1 MFNHIHIK
9 DLEDYFVEL
18 HARKEKGGYFYRING
33 YSDNIARFIKKYYE
47 TARKSGVVIEG
58 KIQNPDQKNL
68 AYYQEIMGLDF
79 RLDMSFILQSLQKW
93 LPRMN
98 EYQRNVVGKS
108 IYNSLLEM
116 RMAGK
121 TENMLKN
128 AYIKYMCWLYYKFER
143 IINQLG
149 NNCVPK
155 ILYEGE
161 ISHYELML
169 ISILSNAGCDV
180 ILLQYKGDQAYLKE
194 DKESKLSEVYDLESQ
209 IGFPQ
214 NYSLKAVRA
223 EMQEEFNNQLLYGTL
238 PKHINCTNAW
248 IKGKGLDDF
257 LEPVLT
263 RGNDENLYYNCFCR
277 INGVEDKLT
286 YANELYQFHQALV
299 SGKRKVVVVN
309 GEIPSVTPEEVS
321 QIKRNNYTKQDQMI
335 RDLSNNIRYT
345 YNVELQ
351 RALNKAFVDVILEVG
366 KDAGC
371 TLNKLINK
379 AVYILCWLNRYQV
392 QLFSNWKLPEISC
405 FIHMGACKNDNEV
418 LFLKFLSKLP
428 VDVLILN
435 PNLNEKCILN
445 DRFLYEINHTESL
458 AMTEFP
464 LQNTQVRIGTAAF
477 HAERELDTLMY
488 HESGIYR
495 NQQYSKAN
503 SICLQTMY
511 EEIRI
516 LWDQE
521 LKYRPNFSVTNG
533 VVSIP
538 VIFSKICGVK
548 DGMVQNYWNSIR
560 ELLTEDTLVIKKC
573 PFVDSL
579 DANSIKSL
587 ATEFYRNGRIQK
599 EKIKHHPKFLYGYLR
614 EDVQDMIL
622 EKLQILID
630 QRTIKGT
637 HENGT
642 EYTIVSTILNLPKE
656 ILRMMQ
662 KFDFTKKNPKI
673 VYIST
678 TEKTISLEDS
688 IIMAFLNLMG
698 FDILFFVP
706 TGYQTI
712 EKYFNSIIMEEH
724 QIGEYKYELTVPNL
738 EEVSLN
744 NTRLSWREKFLRRG

>member
-1 MFNHIHIK
+1 MFKHKKIEK
-9 DLEDYFVEL
+9 LEDYFVEL
-18 HARKEKGGYFYRING
+18 HARKEQGVYFYRING
-33 YSDNIARFIKKYYE
+33 YSDKIGSFIKKYYE
-47 TARKSGVVIEG
+47 VARKSGVVIEG
-58 KIQNPDQKNL
+58 KIPNPDQKNL
-68 AYYQEIMGLDF
+68 SYYQEIMGMTFQLN
-79 RLDMSFILQSLQKW
+79 LNFITQSLGKW

-98 EYQRNVVGKS
+98 EYQRNVVATS
-108 IYNSLLEM
+108 IYHSLM
-116 RMAGK
+116 DMQKVGK

-194 DKESKLSEVYDLESQ
+194 DKESKLSEVYDLENQ
-209 IGFPQ
+209 MRFPQ

-223 EMQEEFNNQLLYGTL
+223 EIQEEFNNQLLYGTL
-238 PKHINCTNAW
+238 PKYINCTNAW

-257 LEPVLT
+257 LEPVLN
-263 RGNDENLYYNCFCR
+263 RGNDRNLYYNCFCR

-309 GEIPSVTPEEVS
+309 GEIPSVTPEEVN
-321 QIKRNNYTKQDQMI
+321 QIKRNTYTKHDQMI
-335 RDLSNNIRYT
+335 RDLSSNIRYT
-345 YNVELQ
+345 YNAELQ
-351 RALNKAFVDVILEVG
+351 RALNKAFVDVILEAG
-366 KDAGC
+366 KEAGC
-371 TLNKLINK
+371 TLNKLTNK

-392 QLFSNWKLPEISC
+392 QLFSNWKSPEISC

-445 DRFLYEINHTESL
+445 DRFLYEINHMESL

-464 LQNTQVRIGTAAF
+464 SQNTQVRIGTAAF

-521 LKYRPNFSVTNG
+521 LKYRPNFSVTDG

-548 DGMVQNYWNSIR
+548 DGMVQNYWNSVR
-560 ELLTEDTLVIKKC
+560 ELLTEDTLLIKKC

-579 DANSIKSL
+579 DANPIKSL
-587 ATEFYRNGRIQK
+587 VTEFYRNGRIQK

-738 EEVSLN
+738 EGVSLN

>member
-1 MFNHIHIK
+1 MFKHIK
-9 DLEDYFVEL
+9 IENLEDYFMEL
-18 HARKEKGGYFYRING
+18 PARKEQGVYFYRING
-33 YSDNIARFIKKYYE
+33 YSDKIASFIKKYYE
-47 TARKSGVVIEG
+47 VARKSGVVIEG
-58 KIQNPDQKNL
+58 KIPNPDQKNL
-68 AYYQEIMGLDF
+68 AYYQEIMGTAF
-79 RLDMSFILQSLQKW
+79 QSNQNFITKSLGKW

-98 EYQRNVVGKS
+98 EYQKNAVAAS
-108 IYNSLLEM
+108 IYHSLQEM
-116 RMAGK
+116 QKAGK

-161 ISHYELML
+161 ISRYELML

-180 ILLQYKGDQAYLKE
+180 ILLQYKGDQTYLKE
-194 DKESKLSEVYDLESQ
+194 DKGSLLSEVYTLESQ
-209 IGFPQ
+209 TEFPQ
-214 NYSLKAVRA
+214 NYSLKSVRA
-223 EMQEEFNNQLLYGTL
+223 KLQEEFNNQLLYGTL
-238 PKHINCTNAW
+238 PKYINCTNVW
-248 IKGKGLDDF
+248 IKGTGLEDF
-257 LEPVLT
+257 SEPVLT

-277 INGVEDKLT
+277 MNGAEDKLT

-309 GEIPSVTPEEVS
+309 GEIPTVTPEEVS
-321 QIKRNNYTKQDQMI
+321 RIKRNNYTKQDQMI
-335 RDLSNNIRYT
+335 RDLSGNIRYT
-345 YNVELQ
+345 YNTELQ
-351 RALNKAFVDVILEVG
+351 RILQKAFVDVILEAG
-366 KDAGC
+366 EDADC
-371 TLNKLINK
+371 TLNKLTNK
-379 AVYILCWLNRYQV
+379 AVYILCWLNRYQA

-445 DRFLYEINHTESL
+445 DRFLYEINYAESL

-464 LQNTQVRIGTAAF
+464 SQNTQVRVGTAAF

-488 HESGIYR
+488 QDSGIYR
-495 NQQYSKAN
+495 NQQYAKAN

-516 LWDQE
+516 LWVQE

-533 VVSIP
+533 VVNIP

-548 DGMVQNYWNSIR
+548 DGMVQNYWNLVR
-560 ELLTEDTLVIKKC
+560 ELLTEDTLVINKC
-573 PFVDSL
+573 PFADSL
-579 DANSIKSL
+579 DANPIKSL
-587 ATEFYRNGRIQK
+587 ATEFYKNGRVQK
-599 EKIKHHPKFLYGYLR
+599 EKIKHHPKFTYGYLR

-622 EKLQILID
+622 EKLQMLID

-662 KFDFTKKNPKI
+662 KFDFTKKNPKVI
-673 VYIST
+673 YIST

-712 EKYFNSIIMEEH
+712 EKYFNSKIMEEH

-738 EEVSLN
+738 ERIPFS
-744 NTRLSWREKFLRRG
+744 NTRLTWREKLLRRG

>member
-1 MFNHIHIK
+1 MFKHIK
-9 DLEDYFVEL
+9 IEDLEDYFVEL
-18 HARKEKGGYFYRING
+18 HDRREQGVYFYRING
-33 YSDNIARFIKKYYE
+33 YSDKIASFIKKYYE
-47 TARKSGVVIEG
+47 VARKTGVVIEG
-58 KIQNPDQKNL
+58 KIPNPDQGNL
-68 AYYQEIMGLDF
+68 AYYEETMGMAFQLN
-79 RLDMSFILQSLQKW
+79 LNFITQSLGKW

-98 EYQRNVVGKS
+98 EYQRNVVATS
-108 IYNSLLEM
+108 IYHSLLEM
-116 RMAGK
+116 QKIGK

-149 NNCVPK
+149 NNCIPK

-180 ILLQYKGDQAYLKE
+180 ILLQCKGDQAYLKE
-194 DKESKLSEVYDLESQ
+194 DKDSLLSNAYNLERQ
-209 IGFPQ
+209 MGFPQ
-214 NYSLKAVRA
+214 NYSLKLVRA
-223 EMQEEFNNQLLYGTL
+223 EIQAEYNNQLLYGTL
-238 PKHINCTNAW
+238 PKYVNCTNAW
-248 IKGKGLDDF
+248 IKGEGLEHF
-257 LEPVLT
+257 SEPVLG
-263 RGNDENLYYNCFCR
+263 RGNDQYLYYNCFCR
-277 INGVEDKLT
+277 INGAEDKFV
-286 YANELYQFHQALV
+286 YANELYQFYQALV

-309 GEIPSVTPEEVS
+309 GEIPIVTPEEVS
-321 QIKRNNYTKQDQMI
+321 QIRRNNYTTQDQMI
-335 RDLSNNIRYT
+335 RDLSSNIRYT
-345 YNVELQ
+345 YNAELQ
-351 RALNKAFVDVILEVG
+351 RVFHKAFVDVILEAG
-366 KDAGC
+366 KDVGC
-371 TLNKLINK
+371 TLNKLTNK
-379 AVYILCWLNRYQV
+379 AVHILCWLNRYKA
-392 QLFSNWKLPEISC
+392 QLFSNWNLPEIGC
-405 FIHMGACKNDNEV
+405 FIHMGACKNDNEA

-445 DRFLYEINHTESL
+445 DSFLYEINYMESL
-458 AMTEFP
+458 TMTEFP
-464 LQNTQVRIGTAAF
+464 SQNAQIKIGTAAF
-477 HAERELDTLMY
+477 HAERELDAFMY
-488 HESGIYR
+488 HDSGIYR
-495 NQQYSKAN
+495 NQQYSRAN

-521 LKYRPNFSVTNG
+521 LKYRPNFSVTND
-533 VVSIP
+533 VVNIP

-548 DGMVQNYWNSIR
+548 DGMVQNYWNSVR
-560 ELLTEDTLVIKKC
+560 ELLTENTFVISKC
-573 PFVDSL
+573 PFIDSL
-579 DANSIKSL
+579 DANPMKPL
-587 ATEFYRNGRIQK
+587 ATEFYKNGRIQK
-599 EKIKHHPKFLYGYLR
+599 EKIKHHPKFSYGYLR

-642 EYTIVSTILNLPKE
+642 EYTIVSTVLNLPKE

-673 VYIST
+673 IYIST

-688 IIMAFLNLMG
+688 IIIAFLNLMG

-712 EKYFNSIIMEEH
+712 EKYFNSMIMEEH
-724 QIGEYKYELTVPNL
+724 QIGEYKYELAVPNL
-738 EEVSLN
+738 EGIPFNS
-744 NTRLSWREKFLRRG
+744 TRLNWREKLLRRG